1 MKNRKSPFRAMA
13 LYSSILAQL
22 TASILIGIFAGRWLD
37 GKWNTDPLC
46 LIIGLLLGLTI
57 GIFLMLQSVRYF
69 NSGD

>member
-1 MKNRKSPFRAMA
+1 MA

-22 TASILIGIFAGRWLD
+22 TGSILIGLFAGRWLD

-46 LIIGLLLGLTI
+46 MIIGLLLGLTI
-57 GIFLMLQSVRYF
+57 GIFLMFQSVRYF